1 MSIAGIM
8 PLIAHW
14 WWEHAETADLQE
26 YPYSYIVLAAVAN
39 DIRCESLPRTG
50 LAARAQGVLRV

>member
-1 MSIAGIM
+1 M